1 MMNMKQVGEAKVVS
15 HEAQENRGKSTDVE
29 QDVVVI
35 EVHQRKRSNENRDK
49 WESGQLKMRNK
60 WTNDRLSGCE
70 YNSIVDNE
78 GAKAVGVQEATM
90 LKEQFNGHGHVRD
103 ELNIGMVKKEK
114 QDEIISKRHRLEKQ
128 NNE

>member
-49 WESGQLKMRNK
+49 
-60 WTNDRLSGCE
+60 
-70 YNSIVDNE
+70 
-78 GAKAVGVQEATM
+78 
-90 LKEQFNGHGHVRD
+90 
-103 ELNIGMVKKEK
+103 
-114 QDEIISKRHRLEKQ
+114 
-128 NNE
+128 